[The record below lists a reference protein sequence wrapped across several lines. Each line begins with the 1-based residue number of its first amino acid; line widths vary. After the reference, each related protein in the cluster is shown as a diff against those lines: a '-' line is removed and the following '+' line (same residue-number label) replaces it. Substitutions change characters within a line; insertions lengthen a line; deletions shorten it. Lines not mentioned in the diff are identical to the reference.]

1 MNNLMSATPGGT
13 PPPVTTPASSGSQA
27 TNDAGATERL
37 ALIEFIRR
45 RASGSFFIK
54 VLGAGVGF
62 LVHLATARSVGVAEY
77 GALALMLSWI
87 GVLSVVAQFGQD
99 NGVLHYLPTYV
110 VREQWGLIRG
120 LRLGS
125 GFLVLGASLLLA
137 CGGLVYVH
145 WHFGR
150 QSLVLIR
157 TFDVGFLMLPLL
169 ALLQQSGA
177 LLRALKHAA
186 ESDLYVSIIRPL
198 GLLFLVALLYAL
210 APALLRAPLV
220 ATCSL
225 LSTVVAI
232 VWSRLRLRRHWPPRA
247 RDVRP
252 EYQMSAWVRVGAQLS
267 VLSVMQVTSINMG
280 SLVIG
285 AFLGAERVGPYYAAV
300 QLASFGSF
308 GLNAINTILAPV
320 ISEHYAAGRLDL
332 LAHLMRR
339 SARMTFIA
347 TTVLVAGLAI
357 FGRYVLVLFGPG
369 FSAAYVPLLIL
380 LVGEWL
386 NTCAGSV
393 GFLLTMTRFQKQAP
407 GIFLCGAVSSLV
419 LAVLLV
425 PRWSLTGMAVA
436 TVAGWT
442 VWNLVALAYVYRK
455 LHINPTVFQWE
466 RAGNALPR

>member
-1 MNNLMSATPGGT
+1 M
-13 PPPVTTPASSGSQA
+13 
-27 TNDAGATERL
+27 NDADATERL
-37 ALIEFIRR
+37 ALMDFIRR
-45 RASGSFFIK
+45 RASSSFFIK

-77 GALALMLSWI
+77 GTFALMLSWI
-87 GVLSVVAQFGQD
+87 GVLAVVAQFGLD
-99 NGVLHYLPTYV
+99 NGVLHFLPTYV

-120 LRLGS
+120 LRRGS
-125 GFLVLGASLLLA
+125 GFLVLGVALLISCA
-137 CGGLVYVH
+137 GMIFVH
-145 WHFGR
+145 WHFG
-150 QSLVLIR
+150 QKSLVLIR

-177 LLRALKHAA
+177 LHRALKHAA
-186 ESDLYVSIIRPL
+186 ESDLYVSIVRPL
-198 GLLFLVALLYAL
+198 GLLVLVVLLYVL
-210 APALLRAPLV
+210 APTLLRAPVVAALSLV
-220 ATCSL
+220 
-225 LSTVVAI
+225 STVVAV
-232 VWSRLRLRRHWPPRA
+232 VWSSLRLRVHWPPLA
-247 RDVRP
+247 RDTRP

-267 VLSVMQVTSINMG
+267 VLSVMQVTSISMG

-300 QLASFGSF
+300 QLAMFGSF

-332 LAHLMRR
+332 LAHLMQRA
-339 SARMTFIA
+339 ARMTFVS
-347 TTVLVAGLAI
+347 TTVLAAGLAL

-369 FSAAYVPLLIL
+369 FSVAYVPLLVL

-407 GIFLCGAVSSLV
+407 WIFLCGAVASLV

-425 PRWSLTGMAVA
+425 PLWGLTGMAVA
-436 TVAGWT
+436 TVAGWS
-442 VWNLVALAYVYRK
+442 VWNLVALAYVYKK

-466 RAGNALPR
+466 RAGDVLVR